1 MLGGLYLCDAEMTA
15 RIATRNGRPAYLN
28 APPRLR
34 ASQIERPLQPM
45 PEQRGWLARLIGGK
59 RNV

>member
-1 MLGGLYLCDAEMTA
+1 MTT

-34 ASQIERPLQPM
+34 ASQIERPQPM
-45 PEQRGWLARLIGGK
+45 PEQRGWLARILGGK
-59 RNV
+59 RT

>member
-1 MLGGLYLCDAEMTA
+1 MTA

-34 ASQIERPLQPM
+34 ASQIERPTQPM
-45 PEQRGWLARLIGGK
+45 PEQRGWLARILGGK
-59 RNV
+59 HD